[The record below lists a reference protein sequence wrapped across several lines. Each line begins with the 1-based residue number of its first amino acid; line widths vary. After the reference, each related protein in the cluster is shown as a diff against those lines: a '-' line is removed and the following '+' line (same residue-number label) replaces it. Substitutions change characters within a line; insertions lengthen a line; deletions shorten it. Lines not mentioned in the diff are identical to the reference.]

1 MNRNTEDQPAAV
13 DRVAFLEQSL
23 DVLRRHVDALHDRV
37 RVLEIAAEPA
47 PVLAAPGPPTP
58 TTAASAAAGA
68 AVLAPTTDSG
78 SFWLH
83 SGALRRI
90 ATISFVLVVALV
102 LRTLT
107 DGGVVDTA
115 FGVWLGVGYALVL
128 LAIGWRCFAVDRR
141 GKRVFTICGALL
153 LCSLVLE
160 THGRFQYLS
169 AATAH
174 GLLIAALLA
183 SAVLGIRYG
192 SAITVELGVLAASAA
207 AIGLGFPR
215 PLFPATAATLALA
228 MVAAARARPRRIAWF
243 PGSVFAL
250 LLFFWL
256 LWAAKLRAVLVRGGG
271 GEGELAGAWFVPA
284 LALTGSVLLAIAW
297 RLRTRA
303 SGLFAFVLPSANV
316 TLVFGAAAAVLVPSG
331 LAPRWLGG
339 LAVGVAALHAL
350 LAASAARTDRQGTSA
365 AERFALAALVAF
377 VPGVWFATGGLPLA
391 PPIVGGAALGTAAL
405 SSYLRSGCLRALAL
419 GLQLATLGA
428 SIAGGGFAAP
438 PAEPWRAAALGVV
451 LTALLAV
458 HYRWTQRVP
467 PAPDTLYARLSPA
480 DWPGRGLFWAM
491 LVALF
496 CTLRVVVYPWLA
508 RLPGDATATF
518 AAAQSVI
525 VNAMAI
531 VLMVVGLRGRR
542 RAVLRCAFVVA
553 AIGGGKVF
561 ASDFLTLR
569 GVPLVV
575 AVFSFGVVA
584 AVGSVVQ
591 SRWHGSRGAAA

>member
-1 MNRNTEDQPAAV
+1 MNQNTQDGPAALA
-13 DRVAFLEQSL
+13 RVACLEQAI
-23 DVLRRHVDALHDRV
+23 DGLRQQIDALADRV
-37 RVLEIAAEPA
+37 RELEFRGERQPVPAA
-47 PVLAAPGPPTP
+47 LAAPGLAP
-58 TTAASAAAGA
+58 AAGA
-68 AVLAPTTDSG
+68 AAGSAALAPATDGG
-78 SFWLH
+78 SWWLQ
-83 SGALRRI
+83 SGALRRL

-115 FGVWLGVGYALVL
+115 FGVWLGVGYAMVL

-169 AATAH
+169 AETAH
-174 GLLIAALLA
+174 GLLLTALLA
-183 SAVLGIRYG
+183 SAALGIRYG

-228 MVAAARARPRRIAWF
+228 MIAATRARPRRIAWF

-256 LWAAKLRAVLVRGGG
+256 LWATKLRAVLVRGGG
-271 GEGELAGAWFVPA
+271 GEGELAGARFVPA
-284 LALTGSVLLAIAW
+284 LALTFGVLLAIAW

-303 SGLFAFVLPSANV
+303 NGPFAFLLPSANV
-316 TLVFGAAAAVLVPSG
+316 ALVFGAAAAVLLPSR
-331 LAPRWLGG
+331 LSPASLGG
-339 LAVGVAALHAL
+339 LALGVAALHAL
-350 LAASAARTDRQGTSA
+350 LAASTVRADRQGTRA
-365 AERFALAALVAF
+365 ADRFAVAALVAF
-377 VPGVWFATGGLPLA
+377 VPGAWFTTGGLPLA
-391 PPIVGGAALGTAAL
+391 LPIVGGAALGAAGF
-405 SSYLRSGCLRALAL
+405 SSYLRSGCLRALAV

-428 SIAGGGFAAP
+428 AIAGGSFGSP
-438 PAEPWRAAALGVV
+438 PADPWLAAAVGGV
-451 LTALLAV
+451 LTALCAV

-480 DWPGRGLFWAM
+480 DVPGRALFWAV

-496 CTLRVVVYPWLA
+496 CTLRVAIYPWLA
-508 RLPGDATATF
+508 KLPGDAAATF

-531 VLMVVGLRGRR
+531 VLMVAALRGRR
-542 RAVLRCAFVVA
+542 RTMLRCAFVVA